1 MSTWA
6 LYLDES
12 GDANSHHLPVRP
24 GETPVFTLAGA
35 ALNLS
40 DWRSFHREYNTL
52 KWEFFRNEIEKSS
65 RNTAQWEFKGNRAS
79 APRNADS
86 VRIADFT
93 HKTLEIVS
101 DHGGKLFSVSFVKN
115 HRTPTSSVTMYTKA
129 LQILAEAFD
138 IFLRETSADSEGVI
152 ILDSRMAHC
161 QKGAGLDYIVA
172 ISLLTYILGNEQGRQ
187 LKRIQEAPLFADSA
201 ITVGV
206 QIADIIAAVI
216 YANTYRL
223 QLSPDGEELEGAYL
237 NYTHAK
243 RYWSHLLSLRFQSV
257 NAYQGWHKSG
267 FRIFDHRD
275 RPDAADDTE
284 VSLDDGRLE

>member
-12 GDANSHHLPVRP
+12 GDVNSHHLPVKA

-35 ALNLS
+35 ALNLT
-40 DWRSFHREYNTL
+40 DWRSFHREYNVL

-65 RNTAQWEFKGNRAS
+65 RNTAQWEFKGNRAC
-79 APRNADS
+79 APRNAES
-86 VRIADFT
+86 SRIADFT
-93 HKTLEIVS
+93 HKTLGIVG

-115 HRTPTSSVTMYTKA
+115 HTTPTSGVTMYTKA

-138 IFLRETSADSEGVI
+138 IFLREKSPDAEGVI

-187 LKRIQEAPLFADSA
+187 LKRLQEAPLFADSS
-201 ITVGV
+201 ITIGV
-206 QIADIIAAVI
+206 QIADIIAAII

-223 QLSPDGEELEGAYL
+223 QLSPDGLEREGGYL
-237 NYTHAK
+237 NYVHTK
-243 RYWSHLLSLRFQSV
+243 RYWAHLLSLRFQSQ
-257 NAYQGWHKSG
+257 NAYQGWQKSG
-267 FRIFDHRD
+267 FRIFDHRE
-275 RPDAADDTE
+275 RSEAADDTE
-284 VSLDDGRLE
+284 VSLDEMQP

>member
-35 ALNLS
+35 ALNLA
-40 DWRSFHREYNTL
+40 DWRGFHREYNAL

-86 VRIADFT
+86 VRIADFV
-93 HKTLEIVS
+93 HKTLEIVAA
-101 DHGGKLFSVSFVKN
+101 HGGKLFSVSFVKN
-115 HRTPTSSVTMYTKA
+115 HVTPTSSVTMYTKA

-138 IFLRETSADSEGVI
+138 IFLREISPDADGLI

-172 ISLLTYILGNEQGRQ
+172 ISLLTYILGNDQGRQ
-187 LKRIQEAPLFADSA
+187 LKRIQEAPLFADSS
-201 ITVGV
+201 ITIGV
-206 QIADIIAAVI
+206 QMADIVAAI
-216 YANTYRL
+216 MYANTYRL
-223 QLSPDGEELEGAYL
+223 QLSSDGLDHGCGYL
-237 NYTHAK
+237 NYAHSK
-243 RYWSHLLSLRFQSV
+243 RYWSHALSLKFQSQ
-257 NAYQGWHKSG
+257 NAYQGWRKSG
-267 FRIFDHRD
+267 FRIFDHR
-275 RPDAADDTE
+275 RPAEASEDTE
-284 VSLDDGRLE
+284 VALE